1 MSWRVPRRVALRE
14 LRVFRTAPSL
24 LSRYRAIQARIFA
37 LGKRPLD
44 RYRRVSVIAPLAEG
58 ALVFGLAWGV
68 VLLPRVEGFDGSI
81 RATFRWR
88 WRPTPEQ
95 VEVNAGYLPALHV
108 AGATNAEQAALDR
121 PKARVLETMPEDA
134 TDERQQV
141 EVTGRR
147 RRCAPAHPVARDEER
162 PVEAAAVIGDQ
173 PGVSRNE
180 LGHALQEGRLVGL
193 VGKHQLDATKGC
205 SFPPAEP
212 DQEDKRSDRGAE
224 TRRLRVETDQR
235 HVRSRVARQPPE
247 AAPVDGQLL
256 DACLDP
262 DVRAASADNDRTT
275 ERPGH
280 SFRPCSRGPSGV
292 DRADRSPQR
301 RRRGMR

>member
-1 MSWRVPRRVALRE
+1 M
-14 LRVFRTAPSL
+14 
-24 LSRYRAIQARIFA
+24 
-37 LGKRPLD
+37 
-44 RYRRVSVIAPLAEG
+44 
-58 ALVFGLAWGV
+58 
-68 VLLPRVEGFDGSI
+68 
-81 RATFRWR
+81 
-88 WRPTPEQ
+88 
-95 VEVNAGYLPALHV
+95 
-108 AGATNAEQAALDR
+108 
-121 PKARVLETMPEDA
+121 
-134 TDERQQV
+134 
-141 EVTGRR
+141 TGRR

-180 LGHALQEGRLVGL
+180 LGHAVQEGRLVCL

-292 DRADRSPQR
+292 NRADRSPQR